1 MTLEPF
7 ETTQAALDAQWP
19 AVGQPGDWWNGLE
32 RVAMVREARA
42 AAACP
47 LCAERKAALS
57 PYAVQGEHAASTE
70 LPAIAVDAIHRVI
83 TDPGRL
89 SSHWF
94 DECQAGGLAAAQV
107 IELGGIVSTV
117 TIADTLS
124 RALDRLRLPVPQA
137 QPGEPARKLPSGLE
151 IRGAWAPMVAPER
164 AEGLIKTMYEIVQGT
179 AGFVFNVVR
188 ALSSSPSAWSLFLQ
202 TFRPNYATS
211 GPMPE
216 GGLSRVQVEL
226 LASSTSAFN
235 DCFY

>member
-1 MTLEPF
+1 MPLEPF
-7 ETTQAALDAQWP
+7 DTTQAALDAQWP
-19 AVGQPGDWWNGLE
+19 SIGQPGDWWSGAE
-32 RVAMVREARA
+32 RVAIVSEARA
-42 AAACP
+42 AASCS
-47 LCAERKAALS
+47 LCADRKAALS
-57 PYAVQGEHAASTE
+57 PYAVPGEHSASAGLT
-70 LPAIAVDAIHRVI
+70 AIAVDAIHRIV

-89 SSHWF
+89 SSRWF
-94 DECQAGGLAAAQV
+94 DECQQGELAAAQV

-117 TIADTLS
+117 TVADTLY
-124 RALDRLRLPVPQA
+124 RALDRPLLPLPEVR
-137 QPGEPARKLPSGLE
+137 PGEPARKLPSGLE
-151 IRGAWAPMVAPER
+151 IRGAWAPMVVPER
-164 AEGLIKTMYEIVQGT
+164 AEGLIKTLYEVVLGT
-179 AGFVFNVVR
+179 SGFVYNVVR